1 MMKENK
7 LVPYH
12 LTEQD
17 YLAVHQLKNTR
28 YSTWEWNYGF
38 SPKYAVEKKTAGRGM
53 RLHRSTYERGKG
65 DHHWDCIYR

>member
-1 MMKENK
+1 MKENK
-7 LVPYH
+7 LVPYN

-38 SPKYAVEKKTAGRGM
+38 SPKYAVEKKGG
-53 RLHRSTYERGKG
+53 
-65 DHHWDCIYR
+65 